1 MTSRHGR
8 LVEALRELHRVAAE
22 LDFDELRAAV
32 DACDKIIEEQRV
44 RRKAGRQSWKDRNR
58 DHNREYCRQWRLRNQ
73 DRVRNY
79 EENERS
85 IRERSLRYRTN
96 HREVIKVA
104 RGLGISI
111 PQARELL
118 RREQLSQ
125 LIIEAPVADRD
136 RDAAT
141 GERT

>member
-1 MTSRHGR
+1 MSD
-8 LVEALRELHRVAAE
+8 LVKRILNMLIDFQQDHR
-22 LDFDELRAAV
+22 
-32 DACDKIIEEQRV
+32 
-44 RRKAGRQSWKDRNR
+44 RR
-58 DHNREYCRQWRLRNQ
+58 NREYCRQWRLRNQ

-85 IRERSLRYRTN
+85 IREQSLRYRTN

-118 RREQLSQ
+118 RREHH
-125 LIIEAPVADRD
+125 A
-136 RDAAT
+136 
-141 GERT
+141 